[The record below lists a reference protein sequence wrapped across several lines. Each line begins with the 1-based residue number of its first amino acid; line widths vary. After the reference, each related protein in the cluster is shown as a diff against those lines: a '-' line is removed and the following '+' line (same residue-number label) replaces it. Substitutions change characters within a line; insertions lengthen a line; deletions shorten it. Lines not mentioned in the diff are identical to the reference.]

1 MSALYSN
8 LLTLN
13 VDQQPDLTI
22 KILDDHFAFARNMHV
37 MPLSISEFSAAAG
50 HYPIVFVEGADQLF
64 YAMALTGLEP
74 DNNLFVDAAGRW
86 ESDVYVPAFVRR
98 YPFMLGTSDDG
109 QALAVQVDADYAGLA
124 HAEGMAF
131 FENGEATEYL
141 QQVMSFLRAYQNEMA
156 ATQQFVNRL
165 HQLGLLVPQ
174 QITVS
179 DELGPDKTLGGFWVI
194 DEKRYNDLD
203 DQRVVEMFHNGFLR
217 LIEQHKLS
225 LNRIQT
231 LARRAERRLQH

>member
-13 VDQQPDLTI
+13 VDQHPDLTI
-22 KILDDHFAFARNMHV
+22 KTLDDHFAFARTMHV
-37 MPLSISEFSAAAG
+37 MPLSISEFSVAAG
-50 HYPIVFVEGADQLF
+50 HYPIVFVQGADQVF

-74 DNNLFVDAAGRW
+74 DNNLFVDANGRW
-86 ESDVYVPAFVRR
+86 EAETYVPAFVRR

-109 QALAVQVDADYAGLA
+109 QALAVQVDADYAGLN
-124 HAEGMAF
+124 HAEGTAF
-131 FENGEATEYL
+131 FKEGEASEYL

-165 HQLGLLVPQ
+165 HQLELLVPQ

-179 DELGPDKTLGGFWVI
+179 DEQGPDKTLGGFWVL
-194 DEKRYNDLD
+194 DDKRYNELD
-203 DQRVVEMFHNGFLR
+203 DQSVIDMFHNGFLR